1 MEFPA
6 GYMSSKHERGC
17 STEGIDVFIEKRT
30 PGMDRTVGARAASAK
45 GVPRD
50 S

>member
-1 MEFPA
+1 MDFPA

-17 STEGIDVFIEKRT
+17 STEGIDAFT
-30 PGMDRTVGARAASAK
+30 PGMDGTVGARAASAK